1 MARDAQERAAAYS
14 GSPEDEED
22 LQGFVGPDPANAQD
36 V

>member
-22 LQGFVGPDPANAQD
+22 FQGFVEPGPANS
-36 V
+36 